1 MEQNGIPA
9 EEADTE
15 ARRVLA
21 ALEALPVTLGRGRRR
36 EGMTAAGAPRKK
48 SDGNGEMG
56 WNAVNG
62 AFATKR

>member
-21 ALEALPVTLGRGRRR
+21 ALEALPVTLGRGRTPR
-36 EGMTAAGAPRKK
+36 EGMTAAGAPRKNQMETGK
-48 SDGNGEMG
+48 WDG
-56 WNAVNG
+56 
-62 AFATKR
+62 TL